1 MDFTSE
7 ELKLLGSALNY
18 YERDGLAEE
27 AKAELSLAVLVNA
40 DKSYDE
46 KLEIGKEI
54 AQKISTKYEQ
64 IVLLRAKLIRLKDKA
79 FAEELQN
86 D

>member
-54 AQKISTKYEQ
+54 AQK
-64 IVLLRAKLIRLKDKA
+64 V
-79 FAEELQN
+79 
-86 D
+86 